1 MRKKLTKKVKI
12 ATILLSHATL
22 SIYERY
28 PIDSLNNLKQN
39 VKI

>member
-12 ATILLSHATL
+12 ATILLSLATL
-22 SIYERY
+22 SIYECY

-39 VKI
+39 DKI